1 MKKPD
6 KSQIVDKLKERCLK
20 DANLT
25 FNDVVVVD
33 FMSYLRSRMVMEKE
47 QDPEDKPTF
56 RKYIE
61 KFFYKGITLHNTTK
75 MFHVIFDS
83 YVQGSIKGP
92 ERSRRTGR
100 LSGIVY
106 LADIKDETPVP
117 QQMDKFWKS
126 SGNKVLQSFAKKKLA
141 DLAKLND
148 VYLILGGQ
156 VIDDGYQRIET
167 SAHYAHSAD
176 EEIAEL
182 ASDLDEADMTIIT

>member
-61 KFFYKGITLHNTTK
+61 KFFYKGITLHNTT
-75 MFHVIFDS
+75 MF
-83 YVQGSIKGP
+83 
-92 ERSRRTGR
+92 
-100 LSGIVY
+100 
-106 LADIKDETPVP
+106 KD
-117 QQMDKFWKS
+117 
-126 SGNKVLQSFAKKKLA
+126 
-141 DLAKLND
+141 
-148 VYLILGGQ
+148 
-156 VIDDGYQRIET
+156 R
-167 SAHYAHSAD
+167 
-176 EEIAEL
+176 
-182 ASDLDEADMTIIT
+182 

>member
-1 MKKPD
+1 M
-6 KSQIVDKLKERCLK
+6 
-20 DANLT
+20 
-25 FNDVVVVD
+25 
-33 FMSYLRSRMVMEKE
+33 
-47 QDPEDKPTF
+47 
-56 RKYIE
+56 
-61 KFFYKGITLHNTTK
+61 
-75 MFHVIFDS
+75 
-83 YVQGSIKGP
+83 
-92 ERSRRTGR
+92 
-100 LSGIVY
+100 
-106 LADIKDETPVP
+106 ADIKDETPVP